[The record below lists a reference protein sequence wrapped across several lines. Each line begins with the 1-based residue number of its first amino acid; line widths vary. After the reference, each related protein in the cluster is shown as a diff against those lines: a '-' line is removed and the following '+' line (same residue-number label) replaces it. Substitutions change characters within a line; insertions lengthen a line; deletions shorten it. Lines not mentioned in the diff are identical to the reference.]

1 MEMVDSVKKTVLR
14 HNMFYEVENVTVALS
29 GGADSVA
36 LLSVMREL
44 SKEFGFTV
52 YAAHLNHCL
61 RGEESDRDEE
71 FVRSLCES
79 WGIQLFCE
87 KADVNGFA
95 DSEGLSIELAARK
108 VRYDFFERVGIGAI
122 ATAHTAS
129 DNIETFLHNAVRGS
143 GLRGITGIPPKRG
156 RFIRP
161 LLDVTREQVEQYCAE
176 KGLAFC
182 VDSTNAD
189 EQYTRNFIRHSVIP
203 QLKKV
208 NSAAVLN
215 VANLCESLRN
225 DADFIESA
233 VDLAYGDVQVKG
245 GLDVEKLKALHPGIR
260 SRIIAKAYE
269 AEVGTVPERVHVN
282 AIVELLEGLSGRVG
296 VQRDFAAEIKHG
308 VLQFNLLK
316 SDQELVEVEVS
327 KFPFAYNGVTLRLET
342 LKSFEEKAKF
352 NSLLLNC
359 AVDYDK
365 ICNKLILRSRKPGDK
380 INLKGRNCTKTFKNL
395 FNEAGL
401 GLATR
406 DSLVVA
412 ADSVGVLWLQNFG
425 IDQRVAVDDTTKTV
439 LYFEVNN
446 VPKRS
451 LK

>member
-61 RGEESDRDEE
+61 RGQESDRDEE
-71 FVRSLCES
+71 FVRLLCES
-79 WGIQLFCE
+79 WGVRLFCE
-87 KADVNGFA
+87 KADVKGFA
-95 DSEGLSIELAARK
+95 DANGLSIELAARR
-108 VRYDFFERVGIGAI
+108 VRYEFLERVGVGVI

-161 LLDVTREQVEQYCAE
+161 FLDVTREDVEQYCAE

-189 EQYTRNFIRHSVIP
+189 EQYTRNFIRHSVVP
-203 QLKKV
+203 GLKKV
-208 NSAAVLN
+208 NSSAVLN
-215 VANLCESLRN
+215 VANLCESLRQ

-233 VDLAYGDVQVKG
+233 VDEAYRSVQSNG
-245 GLDVEKLKALHPGIR
+245 GLDVEKLKALHQSLR
-260 SRIIAKAYE
+260 SRVIARCYE
-269 AEVGTVPERVHVN
+269 AAVGTVPERIHIN
-282 AIVELLEGLSGRVG
+282 AIIELLEGPSGRVG
-296 VQRDFAAEIKHG
+296 VQRNFAAEIKHG

-316 SDQELVEVEVS
+316 NDRELVETEVS
-327 KFPFAYNGVTLRLET
+327 DFPFVYNGVELSLENA
-342 LKSFEEKAKF
+342 KSFREKAKF
-352 NSLLLNC
+352 NSLLLNF
-359 AVDYDK
+359 AIDYDK
-365 ICNKLILRSRKPGDK
+365 ICDKLILRGRKPGDK

-395 FNEAGL
+395 FNEEGL

-412 ADSVGVLWLQNFG
+412 ADSVGVLWLQGFG
-425 IDQRVAVDDTTKTV
+425 VDQRVAVDDTTENV
-439 LYFEVNN
+439 LCFKSIMFRKGV
-446 VPKRS
+446 
-451 LK
+451 

>member
-44 SKEFGFTV
+44 SEEFGFTV

-61 RGEESDRDEE
+61 RGQESDRDEE
-71 FVRSLCES
+71 FVKSLCGS
-79 WGIQLFCE
+79 LGIKLFCE

-95 DSEGLSIELAARK
+95 KDKGLSIELAARR
-108 VRYDFFERVGIGAI
+108 VRYEFLERVGVGVI

-143 GLRGITGIPPKRG
+143 GLRGVAGIPPKRG

-161 LLDVTREQVEQYCAE
+161 LLDVTREEVEQYCAE
-176 KGLAFC
+176 KGLDFC

-189 EQYTRNFIRHSVIP
+189 EQYTRNFIRHSVVP

-215 VANLCESLRN
+215 VANLCESLRS
-225 DADFIESA
+225 DVDFIESA
-233 VDLAYGDVQVKG
+233 VDEAYKSVKVNG
-245 GLDVEKLKALHPGIR
+245 GLDVEKLNALHLSLR
-260 SRIIAKAYE
+260 ARVIARCYE
-269 AEVGTVPERVHVN
+269 AAVGAVPERIHIN
-282 AIVELLEGLSGRVG
+282 AIIELLEGQSGRVG
-296 VQRDFAAEIKHG
+296 VQRDFAAEIKRG

-316 SDQELVEVEVS
+316 SDRELVETVVS
-327 KFPFAYNGVTLRLET
+327 DFPFVYNGVELLLEDA
-342 LKSFEEKAKF
+342 KSFKEKAKF

-365 ICNKLILRSRKPGDK
+365 ICDKLILRGRKPGDK

-395 FNEAGL
+395 FNEEGL

-406 DSLVVA
+406 DTLVVA
-412 ADSVGVLWLQNFG
+412 ADSVGVLWLQGFG
-425 IDQRVAVDDTTKTV
+425 IDQRVAVDDTTENV
-439 LYFEVNN
+439 LCF
-446 VPKRS
+446 KLS
-451 LK
+451 Q